1 MELISPAFLGAA
13 VAVAAPIVIHLLFR
27 RRARRVD
34 IGTLRF
40 LKIVLQDNAHRRN
53 LKRWLLLSLR
63 MLALLLLALMFA
75 RPWLRGEGGLG
86 SDRELVLLVDQSGS
100 MSATFSGPASTRWD
114 KALATARERLK
125 AIPEGTVVHVGFFD
139 ETVHPQ
145 SNFQQTLAGTGLKPS
160 VAATDYGEAFK
171 WARDL
176 LWRSRRGSRQLV
188 MITDL
193 QKSGMRRT
201 RVPEFPAE
209 VQLEIVD
216 VGRTASRNAA
226 VVSVQPLSTEWRAGE
241 PLVVTA
247 TVFNTS
253 VLPVR
258 DLPVTLNL
266 SQGSKTVDQ
275 QATVSLAGGGREQV
289 QFSVSLEQPGL
300 CRGSVKI
307 GKAGRTDELALDDE
321 RWFAFPVRSVD
332 KVLLVDGEPGSSVFG
347 AETYFLEMA
356 LRLRPPNPL
365 EASTA
370 NGEQNSGEEPSKTS
384 EPKKASG
391 VSPFE
396 PVRIEHNAGSPLP
409 DLQPYRVVVLA
420 NVAELSPDEEQA
432 LQKYVM
438 AGGGLV
444 IFGGKRLAEGAYPVM
459 TAQQILPA
467 SVEGLRESG
476 DFRVETWDHEHSL
489 LAGLSDPQHG
499 DLRTLKFRKV
509 LNLKPRP
516 LAKVLVK
523 DPQGNPLLV
532 EGLAGK
538 GRVLFFAFG
547 ADRDWSDWPTHRLFV
562 PFIHQTLRDMTG
574 RLGNTGVREQV
585 GPPGISEESGKLVV
599 SNFEPRESELER
611 ISEAA
616 LRKAYKLPTARQA
629 SKKSDGSLVAPPGT
643 IRADEQWETVLWLLL
658 VVLVAETFLANRTVA

>member
-13 VAVAAPIVIHLLFR
+13 AAVAAPIVIHLLFR

-75 RPWLRGEGGLG
+75 RPWLRSQGGLG
-86 SDRELVLLVDQSGS
+86 NDRELVLLVDQSGS
-100 MSATFSGPASTRWD
+100 MSATFSGGQSSTRWD
-114 KALATARERLK
+114 TALATARERLT
-125 AIPEGTVVHVGFFD
+125 AIPEGTAVHVGFFD
-139 ETVHPQ
+139 EAVHPQ
-145 SNFQQTLAGTGLKPS
+145 ANFQQTLASTGLKPS
-160 VAATDYGEAFK
+160 ASGTDYGEALK

-188 MITDL
+188 LMTDL
-193 QKSGMRRT
+193 QKSGLRRT
-201 RVPEFPAE
+201 RVPEFPADVE
-209 VQLEIVD
+209 LEIVD

-226 VVSVQPLSTEWRAGE
+226 VVAVQPLSSEWRAGE
-241 PLVVTA
+241 PLVVSA

-258 DLPVTLNL
+258 DLPVTLKL
-266 SQGSKTVDQ
+266 SQGSKTYDQ
-275 QATVSLAGGGREQV
+275 QATVSLVGGGREQV
-289 QFSVSLEQPGL
+289 QFSVPLEQPGL

-307 GKAGRTDELALDDE
+307 GKADELALDDE

-356 LRLRPPNPL
+356 LRLRPPNPV
-365 EASTA
+365 EAST
-370 NGEQNSGEEPSKTS
+370 GENADQLSSGETLKTS
-384 EPKKASG
+384 DAKKTG
-391 VSPFE
+391 RVSPFE
-396 PVRIEHNAGSPLP
+396 PVRVEHVAGSTLP

-420 NVAELSPDEEQA
+420 NVAELTAGDEQA
-432 LQKYVM
+432 LQKYVL

-444 IFGGKRLAEGAYPVM
+444 MFGGKRLAEGAYPIM
-459 TAQQILPA
+459 TEQQILPA
-467 SVEGLRESG
+467 SVEGIRESG

-499 DLRTLKFRKV
+499 DLRTLKFRRV

-574 RLGNTGVREQV
+574 RLGNTGVREQI
-585 GPPGISEESGKLVV
+585 GPPGISEEAGKLVV
-599 SNFEPRESELER
+599 RNVEPRESELDR

-616 LRKAYKLPTARQA
+616 LRKAYKLPTARQVA
-629 SKKSDGSLVAPPGT
+629 KKSAGSLVAPPGT
-643 IRADEQWETVLWLLL
+643 IRADEQWETVLWILLA
-658 VVLVAETFLANRTVA
+658 VLVAETFLANRTVA